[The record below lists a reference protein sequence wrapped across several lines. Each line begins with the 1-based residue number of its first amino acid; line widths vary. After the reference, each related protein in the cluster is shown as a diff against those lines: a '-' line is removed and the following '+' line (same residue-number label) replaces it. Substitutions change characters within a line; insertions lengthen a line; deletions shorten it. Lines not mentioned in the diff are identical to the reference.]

1 MFRRFA
7 AVLFAL
13 MLALPAHAQEEP
25 IQNTISRQIDAFL
38 VDDFPKAFTFASP
51 SIQGIFRTPENFGRM
66 VSQGYPMVWRPADVQ
81 YLDLREEG
89 GVLIQKVLITDQEGG
104 QHVLDYRMI
113 ETGEGWKING
123 VSLLDS
129 SAVAA

>member
-7 AVLFAL
+7 AVLFVL
-13 MLALPAHAQEEP
+13 MLALPAQAQEEP

-38 VDDFPKAFTFASP
+38 IDDFPKAFTFASP
-51 SIQGIFRTPENFGRM
+51 SIQGMFRTPENFGRM

-81 YLDLREEG
+81 YLDLREEN

-113 ETGEGWKING
+113 ETEAGWKING